1 MPTRSKIFASS
12 ENWKLWAGKC
22 FSGQVALT
30 FCSRPLITT
39 NLFICGAN
47 VGEPLGPKRKWTTVV
62 WGPIWRLVP
71 PSRRIDK
78 LICMTSCRK
87 PGVEFTQHAPKHDWI
102 IWGETNHFYLFV
114 TVVCHLVASDWLFG
128 QLGGLHIIRK
138 IPRWWS
144 AWAVSLVFFLSG
156 FLPQPVW
163 SLFFGFLRFFV
174 ADLLAIII
182 YSLYKLHEQGESGL
196 LCWICRV

>member
-1 MPTRSKIFASS
+1 MKTVSW
-12 ENWKLWAGKC
+12 EC
-22 FSGQVALT
+22 FSDQVALT

-47 VGEPLGPKRKWTTVV
+47 VGEPLGPKESEPLWADM
-62 WGPIWRLVP
+62 GASS
-71 PSRRIDK
+71 PSRRIGK

-102 IWGETNHFYLFV
+102 IRGETNHFYLFV
-114 TVVCHLVASDWLFG
+114 IVVCHLVASCWLFG
-128 QLGGLHIIRK
+128 QLGGLHIIRQ
-138 IPRWWS
+138 IPRPDGGQLGRCPW
-144 AWAVSLVFFLSG
+144 FFFSG
-156 FLPQPVW
+156 FLPQPV

-196 LCWICRV
+196 LCWICQV